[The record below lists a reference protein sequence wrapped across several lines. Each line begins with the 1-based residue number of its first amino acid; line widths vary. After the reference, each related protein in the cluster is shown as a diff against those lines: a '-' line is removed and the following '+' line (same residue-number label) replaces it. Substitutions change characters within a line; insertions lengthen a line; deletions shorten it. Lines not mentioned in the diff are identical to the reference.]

1 MTNAS
6 GRSDL
11 KSVWARLACCLSKGT
26 LKRYFSYI
34 YLTTLL
40 EVRNFGNTL
49 AMIVVFFLGIC
60 SKFTVYLKNREKN
73 SEKHFLLLR

>member
-1 MTNAS
+1 MINVR
-6 GRSDL
+6 GQSDL
-11 KSVWARLACCLSKGT
+11 NSACARLPCCLSKGT
-26 LKRYFSYI
+26 LKWYFSYI

-60 SKFTVYLKNREKN
+60 SKFTVDLKNREKN
-73 SEKHFLLLR
+73 SEKLFLLLR